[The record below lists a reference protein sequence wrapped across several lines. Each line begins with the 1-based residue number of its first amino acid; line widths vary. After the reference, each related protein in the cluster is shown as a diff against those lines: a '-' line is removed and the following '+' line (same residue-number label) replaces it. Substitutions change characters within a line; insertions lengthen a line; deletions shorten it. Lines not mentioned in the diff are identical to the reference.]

1 MSAVGALAGTAG
13 LPLLL
18 EACVPAAAPASNPP
32 AASSSGASTGAA
44 PAGAQPTT
52 AAKPAADAKPAAKTA
67 GGPFPT
73 FIPFTGGPKPD
84 YHSDDA
90 RYDDGFDNYPANP
103 FRAVNE
109 KPGAGSNVNV
119 LIAQYFPPPTPFD
132 QNPSWQEVNKQ
143 LNANVQMNMVAG
155 TDYRTKFTTT
165 IAGDDLPDIMHIWF
179 GYTLAPNLPAFF
191 KAKCADLT
199 PYLSGDAAKDYPYLA
214 AIPTYAWKN
223 SVSAIDGALYLIPI
237 QRHLPTFPGNGG
249 YFFVNSDMW
258 DKDIGADTVPKNAED
273 FKKIL
278 QTLNK
283 PGENRAAVGNNGADK
298 FLFGLLNY
306 AAMFG
311 APNTWGMENGKLV
324 RDRETEGYKQAVS
337 YVRDLMQMKVFPPD
351 IATITRS
358 RDDFVAKK
366 FAVSVEGYGNSWNDF
381 WRRGLQQ
388 NPQTKFKLLKPF
400 PGTDGGQPRVF
411 MSQGFVSMNVLKKA
425 PPDRIKEL
433 LRIMNYLAAPFGSQE
448 DLLLTYGLKDQ
459 DYKLDDKGNPV
470 PTQQGTANTGYV
482 PWRYIAQHPWVNYQA
497 DIPGYAKASFEAE
510 QALIP
515 IGVEDATNGF
525 YSPTAFG
532 KGTNADTAFYDAV
545 RDIIL
550 GRKDFKEYDGL
561 VKTWQQDVGE
571 TIRKEYTDAMAA
583 AK

>member
-1 MSAVGALAGTAG
+1 
-13 LPLLL
+13 
-18 EACVPAAAPASNPP
+18 
-32 AASSSGASTGAA
+32 
-44 PAGAQPTT
+44 
-52 AAKPAADAKPAAKTA
+52 
-67 GGPFPT
+67 
-73 FIPFTGGPKPD
+73 
-84 YHSDDA
+84 
-90 RYDDGFDNYPANP
+90 
-103 FRAVNE
+103 
-109 KPGAGSNVNV
+109 
-119 LIAQYFPPPTPFD
+119 
-132 QNPSWQEVNKQ
+132 
-143 LNANVQMNMVAG
+143 
-155 TDYRTKFTTT
+155 
-165 IAGDDLPDIMHIWF
+165 MHIWF

-199 PYLSGDAAKDYPYLA
+199 PYLAGDAAKEYPYLA
-214 AIPTYAWKN
+214 AIPTFAWKN
-223 SVSAIDGALYLIPI
+223 SVASIDGALYLIPI

-366 FAVSVEGYGNSWNDF
+366 FAVSVEGYGNFWNDF

-400 PGTDGGQPRVF
+400 PATDGGQPRVF